1 MAKETIADKLAR
13 KAFEKADFQ
22 KSWQVHMAMFRP
34 ILEPA
39 FEGNYQAKIHLCAA
53 LNNISRRDLK
63 GGLDKLQLIK
73 TKLETSA
80 DRAAWLFFAGL
91 CFDMA
96 GQTDKML
103 MCYFGAEQEGH
114 RFYMPHIKVAKFYQ
128 QGCVYDRAEEYFRK
142 AIACFDGTGL
152 SEQDKL
158 ILASGYTGLAT
169 CQTMMHQYEEAE
181 KTLNTSRQ
189 LFADGPGRSA
199 VEAVLYAALGET
211 EKCEA
216 ALTVLQN
223 HAPQAYP
230 EVKASTERILNGT
243 DPMFCKLEID
253 KAAILD
259 FWVWFREQENYLAE
273 HTEEGAQL
281 ISERINDL
289 FPFGDQELKA
299 SITSEESGLV
309 VLFPDSFSV
318 ALRHGYEELLLE
330 WPDDLEGNW
339 AFRVVPYVKSK
350 SNGEAR

>member
-22 KSWQVHMAMFRP
+22 KSWAVHMAMFRP

-39 FEGNYQAKIHLCAA
+39 FDGNYQAKIHLCAA
-53 LNNISRRDLK
+53 LNRIGQRDLQ

-73 TKLETSA
+73 NKLENSA
-80 DRAAWLFFAGL
+80 DRAAWMFFMGL

-96 GQTDKML
+96 GQTEKML
-103 MCYFGAEQEGH
+103 MCYFAAEQEGH
-114 RFYMPHIKVAKFYQ
+114 RFYMPHIKVAKLYQ
-128 QGCVYDRAEEYFRK
+128 QGCVYDRAEEYYRK

-152 SEQDKL
+152 GDQDKL
-158 ILASGYTGLAT
+158 ILASAYTGLAT
-169 CQTMMHQYEEAE
+169 CQTMMHQYEKAE

-211 EKCEA
+211 EKTEA
-216 ALTVLQN
+216 VLAVLQN

-230 EVKASTERILNGT
+230 EIKASTERILNGT

-253 KAAILD
+253 KAGILD
-259 FWVWFREQENYLAE
+259 FWVWFREQEHYLVE

-289 FPFGDQELKA
+289 FPFGDQELEA
-299 SITSEESGLV
+299 TIISEESGLV

-318 ALRHGYEELLLE
+318 ALKYGYEELLSEL
-330 WPDDLEGNW
+330 PDDLKGNW
-339 AFRVVPYVKSK
+339 VFSVVNYV
-350 SNGEAR
+350 

>member
-1 MAKETIADKLAR
+1 MEKEIIADKLAR

-22 KSWQVHMAMFRP
+22 KSWQVHMAMFLP

-39 FEGNYQAKIHLCAA
+39 FDGNYQAKIHLCAA
-53 LNNISRRDLK
+53 LNRISQRDLK

-73 TKLETSA
+73 SKLETSA

-91 CFDMA
+91 CFDMT
-96 GQTDKML
+96 GQTEQML
-103 MCYFGAEQEGH
+103 LCYKGAEQEGH
-114 RFYMPHIKVAKFYQ
+114 RFYMPHMKVAKFYH
-128 QGCVYDRAEEYFRK
+128 QGCMYDRAAEYFQK
-142 AIACFDGTGL
+142 AISCFDGMGL
-152 SEQDKL
+152 GDQDKL
-158 ILASGYTGLAT
+158 IMGSAYASLAT
-169 CQTMMHQYEEAE
+169 CYTMMHEYDEAQ
-181 KTLNTSRQ
+181 KTLENSRI

-211 EKCEA
+211 EKTEA
-216 ALTVLQN
+216 ALAVLQN

-259 FWVWFREQENYLAE
+259 FWVWFREQEHYLAE

-299 SITSEESGLV
+299 VITSEESGLV
-309 VLFPDSFSV
+309 VLFHDSFSV
-318 ALRHGYEELLLE
+318 ALKYGYEELLSEL
-330 WPDDLEGNW
+330 PDDLEGNW
-339 AFRVVPYVKSK
+339 VFRVVNYI
-350 SNGEAR
+350 

>member
-1 MAKETIADKLAR
+1 MEKETIADKLAR

-96 GQTDKML
+96 GQTEQML
-103 MCYFGAEQEGH
+103 LCYKGAEQEGH
-114 RFYMPHIKVAKFYQ
+114 RFYMPHMKVAKFYQ
-128 QGCVYDRAEEYFRK
+128 QGCLYDRAEEYFRK

-152 SEQDKL
+152 GDQDKL
-158 ILASGYTGLAT
+158 IMGSAYASLAT
-169 CQTMMHQYEEAE
+169 CYTMMHEYDEAQ
-181 KTLNTSRQ
+181 KTLENSRI

-211 EKCEA
+211 EKTEA
-216 ALTVLQN
+216 ALAVLQN

-253 KAAILD
+253 KAKLLD
-259 FWVWFREQENYLAE
+259 FWIWFREQGSYIAE
-273 HTEEGAQL
+273 KPEEGAQL
-281 ISERINDL
+281 ISERLNEM
-289 FPFGDQELKA
+289 FPYGDQELEA
-299 SITSEESGLV
+299 AIEPVESGYV
-309 VLFPDSFSV
+309 VLLPHYYSV
-318 ALRHGYEELLLE
+318 AMVHGYEELLFE
-330 WPDDLEGNW
+330 RPDDLDGNW
-339 AFRVVPYVKSK
+339 KFRIVPY
-350 SNGEAR
+350 A